1 MRFITATAISK
12 RTVTLLAVVLLLA
25 GGVFAYNSLQTELF
39 PEIEFPLV
47 AISTSYPSVDP
58 TGVVQ
63 DVTAPIEQAIEGTD
77 GLESLQSTSFEGNSL
92 VLATF

>member
-47 AISTSYPSVDP
+47 AISTSYPSVTRP
-58 TGVVQ
+58 GWSRTLLL
-63 DVTAPIEQAIEGTD
+63 P
-77 GLESLQSTSFEGNSL
+77 
-92 VLATF
+92 